1 MAMDVLIPNA
11 GQTSGEATI
20 VRWLKKPGD
29 SVKVGEA
36 LLEVETDKATMEVEA
51 TAAGVLQDVRYEAG
65 AVLSVLTAVAVI
77 AEVGERPNPP
87 TRPSG
92 APKREEGEA
101 LSPPAPI
108 RHARRGGGTKS
119 ETRALLAIMRAHR
132 PERVLASPLARAMAA
147 DAGLELTAVTG
158 SGPHGRIMKRDVEAI
173 SVRPSRPTTEPGSRW
188 SPFSATRRTIAERM
202 AASWREAPQVTLTTE
217 ADAEALAR
225 LRAQF
230 QTDLPEVD
238 DLSFTDLFI
247 KIAVAALRE
256 HPQLNARVE
265 DGGIRLFDAI
275 HIGLAVDTERGLVV
289 PVIRE
294 ADRKGVAQIARER
307 RDLAERARSGK
318 LRPDE
323 LSGGTFT
330 LTNLGAFEIDAF
342 TPIINPPEGAV
353 LGVGRIVK
361 KPVVRDDELRPGMTV
376 VLSLTF
382 DHRLVDGGPA
392 ARFLQRIKTL
402 VEKPHLL
409 IA

>member
-1 MAMDVLIPNA
+1 MTVEVLIPNA

-51 TAAGVLQDVRYEAG
+51 TAAGVLQDVRYETG
-65 AVLSVLTAVAVI
+65 AVVPVLTAVAVI
-77 AEVGERPNPP
+77 VEVGERPNPP
-87 TRPSG
+87 APF
-92 APKREEGEA
+92 PKREGGEA
-101 LSPPAPI
+101 LSAPSLPI
-108 RHARRGGGTKS
+108 RQNGGGTRS
-119 ETRALLAIMRAHR
+119 ETRDLLAIMHAHR
-132 PERVLASPLARAMAA
+132 PKRLLASPLARAMAA

-188 SPFSATRRTIAERM
+188 IPFSATRRTIAERM

-230 QTDLPEVD
+230 QIDLPEVD
-238 DLSFTDLFI
+238 DLSYTDLFI
-247 KIAVAALRE
+247 KIAAAALRE
-256 HPQLNARVE
+256 QPQLNARVE

-307 RDLAERARSGK
+307 RDLAERARISK

-342 TPIINPPEGAV
+342 TPIVNPPEGAV

-382 DHRLVDGGPA
+382 DHRLMDGGPA

-409 IA
+409 MA

>member
-1 MAMDVLIPNA
+1 MAIDVLIPNA

-20 VRWLKKPGD
+20 LRWLKKPGD
-29 SVKVGEA
+29 SVKVGES

-51 TAAGVLQDVRYEAG
+51 TAAGVLQDVRYEIG
-65 AVLSVLTAVAVI
+65 AVVPVLTAVAVI
-77 AEVGERPNPP
+77 IEAGGRPIPP
-87 TRPSG
+87 ATF
-92 APKREEGEA
+92 PKREGGEA
-101 LSPPAPI
+101 LSAPSLPI
-108 RHARRGGGTKS
+108 RQNGGGAKS
-119 ETRALLAIMRAHR
+119 ETRDLSAIMHAHR
-132 PERVLASPLARAMAA
+132 PGRGLVSPLARTMAA
-147 DAGLELTAVTG
+147 NAGLELSAVTG
-158 SGPHGRIMKRDVEAI
+158 SGPHGRIMKRDIEAI
-173 SVRPSRPTTEPGSRW
+173 SVRPPQPTIEPGSRW
-188 SPFSATRRTIAERM
+188 LPFSATRRTIAERM

-230 QTDLPEVD
+230 QIDMPEVD
-238 DLSFTDLFI
+238 DLSYTDLFI
-247 KIAVAALRE
+247 KIAAAALRE
-256 HPQLNARVE
+256 QPQLNARVE

-294 ADRKGVAQIARER
+294 TDRKGVAQIARER

-409 IA
+409 MA